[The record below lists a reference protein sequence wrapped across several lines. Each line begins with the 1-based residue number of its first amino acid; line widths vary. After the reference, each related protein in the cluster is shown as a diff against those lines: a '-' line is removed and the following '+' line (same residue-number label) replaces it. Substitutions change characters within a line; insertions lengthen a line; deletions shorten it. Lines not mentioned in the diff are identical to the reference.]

1 VQRLYDLPFGN
12 SLTPADN
19 PAVQRIFLNESSL
32 FLGGKVPE
40 HCALAG
46 IGKVLFF
53 YGFQAAATQ
62 QLHRLFRYGRRGG
75 KSRGTDPGQI
85 DKARRL
91 FGFLYNKILLLGIAA
106 YPGKIADAL
115 PVIEIRH
122 AAGSRGAHL
131 LQPKGSIGHA
141 FHILHSIGA
150 GPNDQIP
157 VNGGGD

>member
-1 VQRLYDLPFGN
+1 MAGAAESPGN
-12 SLTPADN
+12 
-19 PAVQRIFLNESSL
+19 
-32 FLGGKVPE
+32 
-40 HCALAG
+40 H
-46 IGKVLFF
+46 
-53 YGFQAAATQ
+53 
-62 QLHRLFRYGRRGG
+62 
-75 KSRGTDPGQI
+75 PGQI

-122 AAGSRGAHL
+122 AGAAAVRTSSS
-131 LQPKGSIGHA
+131 PKAVLATLS
-141 FHILHSIGA
+141 ILHSIGA